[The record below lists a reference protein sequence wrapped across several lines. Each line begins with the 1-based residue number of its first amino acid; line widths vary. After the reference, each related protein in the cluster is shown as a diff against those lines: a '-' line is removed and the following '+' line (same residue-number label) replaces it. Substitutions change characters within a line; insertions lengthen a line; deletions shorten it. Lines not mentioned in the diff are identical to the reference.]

1 MGWGNEYVGALLLVL
16 GVALALI
23 RRKLQ
28 FDRTNQFGVEMFP
41 SYWSQLGANMGDGLL
56 RYTSVLLLLA
66 GVLIFGFRFEDSWGW
81 VVTLPFCA
89 LMIFLFFGS

>member
-28 FDRTNQFGVEMFP
+28 FDPTNQFGVELFP
-41 SYWSQLGANMGDGLL
+41 SYWTKLGASMRDGLL
-56 RYTSVLLLLA
+56 RYTSLLLFVA
-66 GVLIFGFRFEDSWGW
+66 GILMFGFRFNDSWGW

-89 LMIFLFFGS
+89 LMIFLFFGT

>member
-1 MGWGNEYVGALLLVL
+1 MGWGNEYTGALLLVL

-28 FDRTNQFGVEMFP
+28 FDRTNQFGVERFP
-41 SYWSQLGANMGDGLL
+41 SYWAKVGANMGNGLL
-56 RYTSVLLLLA
+56 RYASVLLLLA
-66 GVLIFGFRFEDSWGW
+66 GILILGFRFEDSWGW
-81 VVTLPFCA
+81 LVTLPFCA